1 MYKIIKNRLRHS
13 KKFDF
18 SLGIQSLDIRHSR
31 AFTLIEMLIS
41 ISVFML
47 FLGIVAQSYMSLV
60 TANRK
65 ANDIQKMYRE
75 VRFVFDTLAQEIRNG
90 AIDYTCGD
98 PIQHNTLCISHPKNG
113 EQFLYKFADKKLL
126 VKRDAGGFQ
135 PVTSDNLK
143 IDDMSFTVFPEQNP
157 YAQTAAGNDA
167 VQWQPSVRIELKTS
181 GYDFKTTYSS
191 RAYGRKTLYK

>member
-1 MYKIIKNRLRHS
+1 MELIQ
-13 KKFDF
+13 KK
-18 SLGIQSLDIRHSR
+18 SLH

-47 FLGIVAQSYMSLV
+47 FLGIVAQAYMSLV

-65 ANDIQKMYRE
+65 ANDMQKTYRE

-98 PIQHNTLCISHPKNG
+98 PLQHTTLCISHPKTG
-113 EQFLYKFADKKLL
+113 EQFLYKFSDKKLV

-143 IDDMSFTVFPEQNP
+143 IDDLSFTLFPSQNP
-157 YAQTAAGNDA
+157 YAQAAAGNDA
-167 VQWQPSVRIELKTS
+167 VQWQPEVGIELKTA

-191 RAYGRKTLYK
+191 RKYGNT